1 MDYTLKKRLIS
12 TTSKILD
19 TVSQQPV
26 DLDFTLPDYC
36 ADMEKILKC
45 SLTPKIYT
53 RTFSGGQLSVSG
65 ASLVRI
71 IYCDSN
77 KKAIRCCEQTL
88 PFSATFPV
96 NGEVGEHIILTH
108 AKSEYLN
115 CRALTP
121 RRLTVHGAF
130 SLYASIIGRN
140 ICDIYEDKTDGD
152 LQTKAEN
159 KDIYELC
166 EFSQELS
173 NISEAIA
180 VRSKTNLET
189 IVRSELSAILTD
201 VSVSGDK
208 ITVKGEMTL
217 RILYICD
224 AATGEVDRFVYVF
237 PFTQILTG
245 ADKDCSIRDIRLN
258 VLSYELL
265 LRNEMMT
272 EEPVINLEAKLS
284 VSLMGYK
291 PQNISYIC
299 DAYSTKYPTELNV
312 GAQTL
317 CTGIQ
322 TITSSAVSKPV
333 LSLGEKPVSK
343 ILDIFTE
350 ECSVNASVKDSSL
363 SFNGKVNVC
372 IIACTED
379 GELISLERQADISS
393 EEIMQGD
400 FTDVISANCTVTSVS
415 YRLGDNNDIELR
427 LDLRLTA
434 TVCTPCTV
442 RQVTEVISVEGEFSQ
457 NYSPLTLYYAQSG
470 EKIWDIAKRYNAC
483 VGTLCNEN
491 GISDETLTDSRML
504 LILRA

>member
-96 NGEVGEHIILTH
+96 SGEVGEHIILTH
-108 AKSEYLN
+108 AKPEYLN

-130 SLYASIIGRN
+130 SLYAAIIGRN

-159 KDIYELC
+159 KEIYELC

-173 NISEAIA
+173 NISEAVS

-189 IVRSELSAILTD
+189 IVRSELTAILTD
-201 VSVSGDK
+201 ASVSGDK

-217 RILYICD
+217 RLLYICD

-245 ADKDCSIRDIRLN
+245 ADTDCTVRDIRLN

-272 EEPVINLEAKLS
+272 DEPVINLEAKLS

-291 PQNISYIC
+291 SQNISYIC
-299 DAYSTKYPTELNV
+299 DAYSTKHPTELNIGTQTMCTGV
-312 GAQTL
+312 QTL
-317 CTGIQ
+317 
-322 TITSSAVSKPV
+322 TSSAVSKPV

-350 ECSVNASVKDSSL
+350 ECCVNAAVKDSSL

-393 EEIMQGD
+393 EEILQGD
-400 FTDVISANCTVTSVS
+400 FTDVNSANCTVTSVS

-442 RQVTEVISVEGEFSQ
+442 RQVTEVISAEGEFSQ
-457 NYSPLTLYYAQSG
+457 KTSPLTLYYAQSG

-483 VGTLCNEN
+483 VGTLCDEN
-491 GISDETLTDSRML
+491 GVSDETLTDSRML

>member
-1 MDYTLKKRLIS
+1 MDYPLKKRLIS

-53 RTFSGGQLSVSG
+53 RNFSGGQLTVSG
-65 ASLVRI
+65 ASLVRV

-88 PFSATFPV
+88 PFTATFPV
-96 NGEVGEHIILTH
+96 SGEVGEHIILTH
-108 AKSEYLN
+108 AKPEYLN

-130 SLYASIIGRN
+130 SLYASIISRD
-140 ICDIYEDKTDGD
+140 ICDIFEDKTEAD
-152 LQTKAEN
+152 LQTKVEN

-166 EFSQELS
+166 EFTQELS
-173 NISEAIA
+173 NISESIA

-208 ITVKGEMTL
+208 ITIKGEMTL
-217 RILYICD
+217 RLLYICD
-224 AATGEVDRFVYVF
+224 AATGETDRFVYVF
-237 PFTQILTG
+237 PFTQILAG
-245 ADKDCSIRDIRLN
+245 ADTDCTVRDICLD

-272 EEPVINLEAKLS
+272 DEPVINLEAKLS

-291 PQNISYIC
+291 PQSISYIS
-299 DAYSTKYPTELNV
+299 DAYSIKHPTELNM
-312 GAQTL
+312 GTQNI
-317 CTGIQ
+317 CTGVH
-322 TITSSAVSKPV
+322 TFTSSAASKPV

-350 ECSVNASVKDSSL
+350 ECCVNASVNEASL
-363 SFNGKVNVC
+363 CFSGKVNVC
-372 IIACTED
+372 IIACTEEGD
-379 GELISLERQADISS
+379 IISLERQADISS
-393 EEIMQGD
+393 EEILQGD
-400 FTDVISANCTVTSVS
+400 FTDVSSANCAVTSVS

-427 LDLRLTA
+427 LDLRLAA
-434 TVCTPCTV
+434 TLCNPCTL
-442 RQVTEVISVEGEFSQ
+442 RQVTEVISADEEYTQS
-457 NYSPLTLYYAQSG
+457 YCPLTLYYAQSG
-470 EKIWDIAKRYNAC
+470 EKIWDIAKHYNAS
-483 VGTLCNEN
+483 VDTLCLEN
-491 GISDETLTDSRML
+491 GISDDTLSDSRML